1 MESRFFMDSKT
12 IENFLKAIIE
22 IDEKTSEDVEA
33 INHEIENRESQL
45 KRIVMDINSNSEAL
59 KLSQAKTMLERIQS
73 ETDAEI
79 ERINS
84 ECQAYMTEMER
95 KFEEKKQQMIQKALD
110 KLAMEKW
117 GATCTK

>member
-1 MESRFFMDSKT
+1 MDSKT

-33 INHEIENRESQL
+33 INQEIQNRESQL
-45 KRIVMDINSNSEAL
+45 KRIVLDINDNSEAM
-59 KLSQAKTMLERIQS
+59 KQSQAKTLLERIQS

-84 ECQAYMTEMER
+84 ECQAYMAEMER
-95 KFEEKKQQMIQKALD
+95 MFEEKKPQMVQKAMA
-110 KLAMEKW
+110 KLALEKW

>member
-1 MESRFFMDSKT
+1 MDSKT

>member
-1 MESRFFMDSKT
+1 MDSKT

-33 INHEIENRESQL
+33 INQEIKNRENQL
-45 KRIVMDINSNSEAL
+45 KRIVLDINGNSEAS
-59 KLSQAKTMLERIQS
+59 KLLQAQTLLERIQS
-73 ETDAEI
+73 DTDAEI

-84 ECQAYMTEMER
+84 ECQAYMDEMVR
-95 KFEEKKQQMIQKALD
+95 KFEEKKPQMIQKAMD
-110 KLAMEKW
+110 RLAMEKW